1 MPDVNVTPVSLKCKI
16 CGGDIVNDYLVGT
29 SRCANC
35 GNRWSIADLYP
46 DYAKYQRIIANV
58 LKAND
63 IIESDTK
70 VASANEAKLLFKTS
84 VIECTK
90 FNDPISS
97 DLIRICE
104 EGQKKADLLAVYL
117 KGKTYFD
124 KGSYS
129 SAVSTLSKVKGFRD
143 ADAMIEIAKEEIEK
157 KRRRDIPWDV
167 IFSMPLPAAVGLFFR
182 EVCHWPWAVCILL
195 FLLGSAGLGYVLYRG
210 GVIEIIIKILSF
222 LVAAPVIIFAVL
234 VYAFKVAVVIA
245 VLVAIFA
252 PIAMFILFAMFT
264 EQLSIFTNKKN

>member
-35 GNRWSIADLYP
+35 GNRWAIADLYP
-46 DYAKYQRIIANV
+46 DYAKYQRIVSNIT
-58 LKAND
+58 KAND
-63 IIESDTK
+63 ILESDSK
-70 VASANEAKLLFKTS
+70 VASANGAKILLKTTA
-84 VIECTK
+84 IECAK

-143 ADAMIEIAKEEIEK
+143 ADAMIEIANEEIEK

-167 IFSMPLPAAVGLFFR
+167 VFSMPLPAAVGLFFR

-222 LVAAPVIIFAVL
+222 LAAGPIITFSILA
-234 VYAFKVAVVIA
+234 YAFHVPTVIS
-245 VLVAIFA
+245 VIVAILA
-252 PIAMFILFAMFT
+252 PIALFIIFAMFT

>member
-104 EGQKKADLLAVYL
+104 EGQKKADLLAIYL
-117 KGKTYFD
+117 KGKTYYE

-129 SAVSTLSKVKGFRD
+129 SAVSTLSKAKGFRD
-143 ADAMIEIAKEEIEK
+143 ADAMIEITKEEIEK

-167 IFSMPLPAAVGLFFR
+167 VFSIPLPAAVGLFFR

-222 LVAAPVIIFAVL
+222 LAAGPIITFSILA
-234 VYAFKVAVVIA
+234 YAFHVPTVIS
-245 VLVAIFA
+245 VIVAILA
-252 PIAMFILFAMFT
+252 PIALFIVFAMFT